1 MRHKFIKCQLA
12 TSIKPRTLNPNH
24 NVVWILSTICLLL
37 IATISCYLSA
47 PTNTSLSLHQTFSF
61 SYASFSMSILPHHN
75 YPSRSLTRL
84 PTCPR
89 LCCIARL
96 TCSASST
103 TTKPAGSNQNK
114 LVIEPRLV
122 TTPDLVTPIIPSS
135 RPPLPNDP
143 GLQSTWPHRAWVASG
158 CTTLF
163 ISLAKAVTGAAASH
177 MWLEPILA
185 GYVGYVLA
193 DLLSGVYHWGIDN
206 YGDASTPVF
215 GSQIEGFQ
223 GHHKWPWI
231 ITRRQFANN
240 LHALARNVTITVIP
254 LEFLCNN
261 DPILQGFIS
270 ICAGCIMFSQQFHA
284 WSHGTKSKLPPLVV
298 SLQDAGVLVSRS
310 QHSAH
315 HRPPYNKNYC
325 IVSGV
330 CNEFL
335 DKNKVFEALEM
346 VIYFKFGVRPRS
358 WSEPGAEWTE
368 ETDESNPQ
376 VTVH

>member
-1 MRHKFIKCQLA
+1 
-12 TSIKPRTLNPNH
+12 
-24 NVVWILSTICLLL
+24 
-37 IATISCYLSA
+37 
-47 PTNTSLSLHQTFSF
+47 
-61 SYASFSMSILPHHN
+61 MSILPQHK
-75 YPSRSLTRL
+75 YPLRPLTYA

-89 LCCIARL
+89 LCCIARV
-96 TCSASST
+96 TCSAT
-103 TTKPAGSNQNK
+103 TTKPRSSQNP

-122 TTPDLVTPIIPSS
+122 TTPDLVTTIPSTG
-135 RPPLPNDP
+135 PPLPNDP
-143 GLQSTWPHRAWVASG
+143 SLQSTWSHRGWVASG
-158 CTTLF
+158 CTTLV
-163 ISLAKAVTGAAASH
+163 ISLAKAMMGVADSH
-177 MWLEPILA
+177 VWLEPMLA
-185 GYVGYVLA
+185 GYVGYIVA
-193 DLLSGVYHWGIDN
+193 DLLSAVYHWGIDN

-240 LHALARNVTITVIP
+240 LYALARNVTITVLPIDI
-254 LEFLCNN
+254 LCN
-261 DPILQGFIS
+261 DPVVQGFVS

-298 SLQDAGVLVSRS
+298 ALQDAGVLVSRL

-315 HRPPYNKNYC
+315 HKPPYNSNYC

-346 VIYFKFGVRPRS
+346 VIFFKLGVRPRS

-368 ETDESNPQ
+368 ETDETHPQ